1 MVWKPSSKIISHRI
15 SEMHIPPTKLE
26 LLKAIKICDILN
38 PIPNFYGYAN
48 LRKIAGHK
56 SLDIILFGNWVNLVL
71 TAMKTKI
78 SDS

>member
-38 PIPNFYGYAN
+38 PSFQG
-48 LRKIAGHK
+48 IAGDTCYENQDIRQLK
-56 SLDIILFGNWVNLVL
+56 S
-71 TAMKTKI
+71 
-78 SDS
+78 